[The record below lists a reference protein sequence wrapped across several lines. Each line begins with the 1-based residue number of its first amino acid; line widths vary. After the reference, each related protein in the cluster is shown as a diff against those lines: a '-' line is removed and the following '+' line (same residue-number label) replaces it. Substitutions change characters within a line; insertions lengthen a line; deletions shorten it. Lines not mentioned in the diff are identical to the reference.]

1 MPEEKDKYS
10 QETTAVTPDKTRS
23 TEANNSNW
31 NSNSSLRL
39 YMRDLGKI
47 PLLTPEEEV
56 SLAKRIQK
64 GDLEARE
71 YMIKANLR
79 LVVKIAKDYE
89 GLGLPLLDLINEGN
103 LGLMKGIA
111 KYDPSK
117 GVRFSTYGAFWIK
130 QNIRRAISNHSK
142 TIRLP
147 IHLEEKISKMKEFI
161 EQYKHT
167 NGNEPDDEVLAQE
180 LQMPV
185 NKVVLLRESSMSTV
199 SLDAPFGDDGSTSL
213 GDVLGD
219 ESIQQPDQRMEQK
232 TMRHILLEVLSTLE
246 PREQGI
252 LRYRFGLETGEEK
265 SLEEVGKKFNV
276 TRERVRQIQNQA
288 LSKMRMQIQMMEN
301 SK

>member
-23 TEANNSNW
+23 TEVNNGNW

-56 SLAKRIQK
+56 SLAKRVQK

-103 LGLMKGIA
+103 LGLIKGIA

-161 EQYKHT
+161 ERYKQV
-167 NGNEPDDEVLAQE
+167 NGSEPDDEILAQE
-180 LQMPV
+180 LQIPV

-199 SLDAPFGDDGSTSL
+199 SLDAPLGDDGSTSL

-265 SLEEVGKKFNV
+265 SLEDVGKKFNV

-301 SK
+301 TK

>member
-10 QETTAVTPDKTRS
+10 QETTAVTLDKTRS
-23 TEANNSNW
+23 TEVNNSNW

-56 SLAKRIQK
+56 SLAKRVQK

-103 LGLMKGIA
+103 LGLIKGIA

-161 EQYKHT
+161 DRYKQA
-167 NGNEPDDEVLAQE
+167 NGSEPDDEILAQE
-180 LQMPV
+180 LQIPV

-199 SLDAPFGDDGSTSL
+199 SLDAPLGDDGSTSL

-301 SK
+301 TK

>member
-10 QETTAVTPDKTRS
+10 QETAAVTPDKTRS
-23 TEANNSNW
+23 TEVNNSNW

-56 SLAKRIQK
+56 SLAKRVQK

-103 LGLMKGIA
+103 LGLIKGIA

-161 EQYKHT
+161 ERYKQV
-167 NGNEPDDEVLAQE
+167 NGSEPDDEILAQE
-180 LQMPV
+180 LQIPV

-199 SLDAPFGDDGSTSL
+199 SLDAPLGDDGSTSL

-265 SLEEVGKKFNV
+265 SLEDVGKKFNV

-301 SK
+301 TK

>member
-23 TEANNSNW
+23 TEVNSGNW

-56 SLAKRIQK
+56 SLAKRVQK

-103 LGLMKGIA
+103 LGLIKGIA

-161 EQYKHT
+161 DRYKQT
-167 NGNEPDDEVLAQE
+167 NGSEPDDEVLAQE
-180 LQMPV
+180 LQIPV

-199 SLDAPFGDDGSTSL
+199 SLDAPLGDDGSTSL

-301 SK
+301 TK

>member
-1 MPEEKDKYS
+1 
-10 QETTAVTPDKTRS
+10 
-23 TEANNSNW
+23 
-31 NSNSSLRL
+31 
-39 YMRDLGKI
+39 
-47 PLLTPEEEV
+47 
-56 SLAKRIQK
+56 
-64 GDLEARE
+64 
-71 YMIKANLR
+71 
-79 LVVKIAKDYE
+79 
-89 GLGLPLLDLINEGN
+89 
-103 LGLMKGIA
+103 
-111 KYDPSK
+111 
-117 GVRFSTYGAFWIK
+117 
-130 QNIRRAISNHSK
+130 
-142 TIRLP
+142 
-147 IHLEEKISKMKEFI
+147 MKEFI
-161 EQYKHT
+161 EQYKQT
-167 NGNEPDDEVLAQE
+167 NGSEPDDEVLAQE

-219 ESIQQPDQRMEQK
+219 ESIQQPDQNMQQK

-265 SLEEVGKKFNV
+265 SLAEVGKKFNV